1 MLHPAQ
7 GCVKPNA
14 LVVEDEWLLLDV
26 MEAELCEEG
35 FDVVTAT
42 SGQEVIFKLEE
53 AAEDITCL
61 LTDIRLG
68 SGADGWKVAR
78 RARQLNLALPVI
90 YMTGDSNVQ
99 RQASG
104 VPRSILLSKP
114 FALSNLKAAV
124 AQLVNPS
131 APNGN

>member
-1 MLHPAQ
+1 M
-7 GCVKPNA
+7 GKPTA

-42 SGQEVIFKLEE
+42 SGQEAISKLEE
-53 AAEDITCL
+53 AADDITCL

-78 RARQLNLALPVI
+78 RARQLNPALPVI
-90 YMTGDSNVQ
+90 YMTGDSQVQ
-99 RQASG
+99 WQANG

-124 AQLVNPS
+124 AQLVNPLDPD
-131 APNGN
+131 AN

>member
-1 MLHPAQ
+1 M
-7 GCVKPNA
+7 GKPTA

-42 SGQEVIFKLEE
+42 SGQEAICKLEE

-68 SGADGWKVAR
+68 SGADGWKVAQ
-78 RARQLNLALPVI
+78 RARQLNPALPVI
-90 YMTGDSNVQ
+90 YMTGDSHVQ
-99 RQASG
+99 WQANG

-124 AQLVNPS
+124 AQLVSPS
-131 APNGN
+131 APDAN